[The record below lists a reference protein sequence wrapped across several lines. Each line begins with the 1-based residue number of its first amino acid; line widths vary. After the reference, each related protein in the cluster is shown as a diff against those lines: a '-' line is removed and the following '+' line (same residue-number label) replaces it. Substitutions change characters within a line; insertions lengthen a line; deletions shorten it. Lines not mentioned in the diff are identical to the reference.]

1 MNRFD
6 ERFPVKF
13 GETDNLSFSAN
24 LGEIQLVEKPD
35 TKYYDGEYTVT
46 PKPDAQV
53 LETAQKKMAEDVKI
67 KAIPFFD
74 VKNQSG
80 GKTIYIGEEV

>member
-13 GETDNLSFSAN
+13 GEVEDLSFSADF
-24 LGEIQLVEKPD
+24 GEIQLVEKPD

-46 PKPDAQV
+46 PKVDAQV
-53 LETAQKKMAEDVKI
+53 LETAQKKMADDVKI
-67 KAIPFFD
+67 NAIPFFD

-80 GKTIYIGEEV
+80 GSTVYIGEEV